1 MPNRILKESV
11 CTSESI
17 NALDWKAEVL
27 FYRLMVSCDD
37 YGRFDGRI
45 AILKNRLFPLKEDL
59 TKKEVESSLAKLV
72 SAGLVALYE
81 VDGKP
86 FLYLPTWDDHQSVRA
101 KKSKFPSPD
110 DGVIISESICKQMKS
125 NASKCPRNPIQS
137 ESESN
142 PNPIRDYEADF
153 DRFWEV
159 YPKKDSKTAARKAF
173 VKVKVPVDTLISA
186 VQRQKQLPQ
195 WKKDGG
201 QYIPNPAT
209 WLNQERWEDQ
219 GVVESENKP
228 SEWQLGILERMAIDS
243 MMSTPADD
251 DLPFYTDKEA

>member
-1 MPNRILKESV
+1 MPNRILKESI

-27 FYRLMVSCDD
+27 FYRLLVSCDD
-37 YGRFDGRI
+37 YGRYDGRI
-45 AILKNRLFPLKEDL
+45 AILKNKLFPLKDDL
-59 TKKEVESSLAKLV
+59 TKKEVESSLTKLV

-110 DGVIISESICKQMKS
+110 DGVITSANICKQMKS

-153 DRFWEV
+153 DKFWEV
-159 YPKKDSKTAARKAF
+159 YPKKDSKTAAKKAF
-173 VKVKVPVDTLISA
+173 MKVNVPVDTLISA

-219 GVVESENKP
+219 GVVETANGNR
-228 SEWQLGILERMAIDS
+228 QLGALERESIRR
-243 MMSTPADD
+243 MMEQKFDNERTICA
-251 DLPFYTDKEA
+251 DKED

>member
-1 MPNRILKESV
+1 MPNRILKESI

-17 NALDWKAEVL
+17 NGLDWRAEVL
-27 FYRLMVSCDD
+27 FYRLLVSCDD
-37 YGRFDGRI
+37 YGRYDGRI
-45 AILKNRLFPLKEDL
+45 AILKNKLFPLKDDL
-59 TKKEVESSLAKLV
+59 TKKEVESSLTKLV

-86 FLYLPTWDDHQSVRA
+86 FLHLPTWDDHQSVRA

-110 DGVIISESICKQMKS
+110 DGVITSANICKQMKT

-153 DRFWEV
+153 DRFWKV
-159 YPKKDSKTAARKAF
+159 YPKKDSKTAAKRAF
-173 VKVKVPVDTLISA
+173 MKVKVPVETLIAA

-219 GVVESENKP
+219 GVVETPNGDHQFGE
-228 SEWQLGILERMAIDS
+228 LERESIRRMLEQKF
-243 MMSTPADD
+243 DD
-251 DLPFYTDKEA
+251 ELPICAVKED

>member
-1 MPNRILKESV
+1 MPNRILKESI

-173 VKVKVPVDTLISA
+173 MKVKVPVDTLITA

-195 WKKDGG
+195 WQKDGG

-219 GVVESENKP
+219 GVSVDSATQNKP
-228 SEWQLGILERMAIDS
+228 NEWAKKIVQDMISLSL
-243 MMSTPADD
+243 DD